1 MKTNHTLRRNEAF
14 VACALRILSVYNSCG
29 RHIDREKLL
38 REALASQPPSYF
50 VDFDRASGVLRTL
63 MGRPVPAKP
72 SMRQRMWLEMLQQV
86 RNVMATRNLPFH
98 KSLAFVLNY
107 RRPSRYWLARATA
120 ERLLRGHIAT
130 GQHLVRC

>member
-63 MGRPVPAKP
+63 MGRPLPAKP
-72 SMRQRMWLEMLQQV
+72 SMRQRMWLEMLQQ
-86 RNVMATRNLPFH
+86 A
-98 KSLAFVLNY
+98 
-107 RRPSRYWLARATA
+107 W
-120 ERLLRGHIAT
+120 
-130 GQHLVRC
+130 RCPAQNSP